1 MPKPL
6 QIGVTGGI
14 GSGKSVVCQLFSCLN
29 IPVYHADD
37 RAKWLTNH
45 DLEIRER
52 VVELL
57 GAQAYNADGRY
68 DTAFV
73 ASVVF
78 KDETILKKLN
88 AIIHP
93 VVMRDTQNWVQAN
106 SDAPYVAKEAAIM
119 NRAGDGNA
127 LDYVVVVEAPL
138 ELRVARILQRDKRS
152 EEEIRSIVKRQV
164 SDDERKQVA
173 DFFIYND
180 EESALIPQVLKL
192 HEVFRV
198 GKRQN

>member
-119 NRAGDGNA
+119 NQSGDGNS
-127 LDYVVVVEAPL
+127 LDYVIVVEAPVDI
-138 ELRVARILQRDKRS
+138 RIKRILQRDNRS
-152 EEEIRSIVKRQV
+152 DAEIRAIIARQV
-164 SDDERKQVA
+164 TDESRKKIA
-173 DFFIYND
+173 DFFINND
-180 EESALIPQVLKL
+180 EKSALIPQVMDL
-192 HEVFRV
+192 HRLFLE
-198 GKRQN
+198 KASL